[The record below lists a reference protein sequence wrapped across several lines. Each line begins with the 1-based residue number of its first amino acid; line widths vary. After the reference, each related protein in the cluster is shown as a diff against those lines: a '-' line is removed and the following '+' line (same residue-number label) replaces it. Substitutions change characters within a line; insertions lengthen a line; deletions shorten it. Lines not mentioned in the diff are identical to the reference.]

1 MRKVKV
7 KSTDLCESPVE
18 DPMPFAQATALKFRH
33 GPIERLVTVVF
44 AALATLESLGRCQN
58 LVDMLGVVRPVG
70 SDVQRAM

>member
-33 GPIERLVTVVF
+33 GSIERLVTVVF
-44 AALATLESLGRCQN
+44 AALAALESFGCRQN